1 MKPLK
6 LTMQAFGSYVTP
18 GTIDFERTEQNL
30 FLITGDT
37 GAGKT
42 TIFDAIVFALYG
54 EASSGMNKKNGNELQ
69 SQYADPQISPF
80 VELTFSEGDGISR
93 QIYTVR
99 RTPRHIRP
107 VKRGHGTTEEK
118 ETVSLILPD
127 QTEFSRNKKET
138 DEKIVEILG
147 LTKGQFMQV
156 AMIAQGEFMELLR
169 AKSDDKKVIFRK
181 LFHTEPY
188 QKIVEELRIRCKEK
202 EKDIGE
208 IRTVCQTEV
217 GHISVPEEY
226 ERREEIQELLIRVVD
241 SRRFH
246 AEDMEL
252 LLGELQQMCGY
263 IQARLLGIQEAAEA
277 AEQAR
282 SQAQERLNRAEQ
294 LQQAYQQLEEAETVL
309 QQCKENAG
317 EMQRLEQQIRT
328 IRNAWE
334 IFDCFELVQ
343 TNEKTVEQTETELKN
358 LEERLPELVQ
368 QAEEGTKLEEK
379 AGEANRKKNSVYSRV
394 SERVGQALKQ
404 FRKMEDTQKD
414 LEGQQND
421 LDQAKQNTK
430 AVQEQKEQL
439 TAQIADWKALEE
451 EKKDAPAQFAY
462 WESQQNNIRHL
473 EQEVTDVRALEKAW
487 NDQKHVVAA
496 AQHEFREVSQT
507 YQQEYE
513 KYETMRQMFFNLQAG
528 LIAREQLK
536 PGQPCPVCGSR
547 EHPAPCKL
555 AEEHSTLTREML
567 DERSIFLE
575 KCRKDQ
581 EARASKAEAALELE
595 KEKKEQFQAALE
607 RLFEHLQEYGQ
618 EIPDKLELA
627 LAEAVVQDKMLQLK
641 VEGQQRKSDVKKLEY
656 AQQQKKTA
664 EEQTKQ
670 LEKQYQAAQQE
681 EQEIHVALEGN
692 RAVLKQLQREQSYTS
707 REAAQAELDLAKKEK
722 EQAERAYEEASKEAK
737 RAGKARDEAQAL
749 QKRYRQDLPK
759 QKEQA
764 LQYRQKYEARMA
776 AFGLTTEQ
784 WQAVTQ
790 QYTREEADLFQKK
803 LDAHK
808 AQQAQAQGRYTSAK
822 EQIGAQGKPDLEVL
836 QQNLQEAEQVWK
848 SRQEEREQWGTYA
861 RVNSESYARLM
872 PKMEERAQILKEH
885 QQISDL
891 YQRLSGN
898 ISGFRMDLETF
909 VQRQYLE
916 RILYA
921 ANRRFLEMSAG
932 QFELRMYDLDK
943 AGEGKNHGLDLMVY
957 SAVTGKVREVR
968 TLSGGES
975 FMAALSLALGM
986 ADQIQESSAAIHLD
1000 VMFIDEGFGSLDE
1013 HSRNQAVRVLQE
1025 MAGGSKMI
1033 GIISHVTELKQE
1045 IDDQLL
1051 VIKDESG
1058 SHVRW
1063 QIS

>member
-317 EMQRLEQQIRT
+317 EMQRLEQQIRI

-368 QAEEGTKLEEK
+368 RAEEGAKLEDAARED
-379 AGEANRKKNSVYSRV
+379 NRKKNSIYSQV

-404 FRKMEDTQKD
+404 FQKMADIEKA
-414 LEGQQND
+414 LGGQQKK
-421 LDQAKQNTK
+421 LDQAKQNTGSM
-430 AVQEQKEQL
+430 QEQMKQL
-439 TAQIADWKALEE
+439 AAQIAEWKALEG

-641 VEGQQRKSDVKKLEY
+641 VEGQQQKSDVKKLEY

-670 LEKQYQAAQQE
+670 LEKQYQAAQQK

-764 LQYRQKYEARMA
+764 LQCRQKYEARMA
-776 AFGLTTEQ
+776 AFGLTTEE

-790 QYTREEADLFQKK
+790 QYTREEADLFQEK

-986 ADQIQESSAAIHLD
+986 ADQIQESSAVIHLD

>member
-317 EMQRLEQQIRT
+317 EMQRLEQQIRI

-368 QAEEGTKLEEK
+368 RAEEGAKLEDAARED
-379 AGEANRKKNSVYSRV
+379 NRKKNSIYSQV

-404 FRKMEDTQKD
+404 FQKMADIEKA
-414 LEGQQND
+414 LGGQQKK
-421 LDQAKQNTK
+421 LDQAKQNTGSM
-430 AVQEQKEQL
+430 QEQMKQL
-439 TAQIADWKALEE
+439 AAQIAEWKALEE

-641 VEGQQRKSDVKKLEY
+641 VEGQQQKSDVKKLEY

-670 LEKQYQAAQQE
+670 LEKQYQAAQQK

-764 LQYRQKYEARMA
+764 LQCRQKYEARMA
-776 AFGLTTEQ
+776 AFGLTTEE

-790 QYTREEADLFQKK
+790 QYTREEADLFQEK

-986 ADQIQESSAAIHLD
+986 ADQIQESSAVIHLD

>member
-93 QIYTVR
+93 QIYIVR

-208 IRTVCQTEV
+208 TRTVCQTEV

-263 IQARLLGIQEAAEA
+263 IQARLLEIQEAAEA

-317 EMQRLEQQIRT
+317 EMQRLEQQIRI

-368 QAEEGTKLEEK
+368 RAEEGAKLEDAARED
-379 AGEANRKKNSVYSRV
+379 NRKKNSIYSQV

-404 FRKMEDTQKD
+404 FQKMADIEKA
-414 LEGQQND
+414 LGGQQKK
-421 LDQAKQNTK
+421 LDQAKQNTGSM
-430 AVQEQKEQL
+430 QEQMKQL
-439 TAQIADWKALEE
+439 AAQIAEWKALEE

-641 VEGQQRKSDVKKLEY
+641 VEGQQQKSDVKKLEY

-670 LEKQYQAAQQE
+670 LEKQYQAAQQK

-692 RAVLKQLQREQSYTS
+692 RAVLKQLQKEQSYTS

-737 RAGKARDEAQAL
+737 RAGKARDDAQTL
-749 QKRYRQDLPK
+749 QNHYKGELPK

-764 LQYRQKYEARMA
+764 LQCRQKYEARMA

-790 QYTREEADLFQKK
+790 QYTREEADLFQEK

-808 AQQAQAQGRYTSAK
+808 AQQAQAQGRYTSAE

-921 ANRRFLEMSAG
+921 ANRRFLEISAG

>member
-1 MKPLK
+1 MVDQEK
-6 LTMQAFGSYVTP
+6 V
-18 GTIDFERTEQNL
+18 R
-30 FLITGDT
+30 
-37 GAGKT
+37 
-42 TIFDAIVFALYG
+42 
-54 EASSGMNKKNGNELQ
+54 
-69 SQYADPQISPF
+69 
-80 VELTFSEGDGISR
+80 EG
-93 QIYTVR
+93 VR
-99 RTPRHIRP
+99 
-107 VKRGHGTTEEK
+107 
-118 ETVSLILPD
+118 LILEGIGEDINREGLIETPD
-127 QTEFSRNKKET
+127 RIARMYCELAGGMDQNAATHL
-138 DEKIVEILG
+138 EK
-147 LTKGQFMQV
+147 
-156 AMIAQGEFMELLR
+156 R
-169 AKSDDKKVIFRK
+169 
-181 LFHTEPY
+181 FH
-188 QKIVEELRIRCKEK
+188 VDNADMVV
-202 EKDIGE
+202 EKDITFYSMCEHHMLPFFGKAHVAYIPNGE
-208 IRTVCQTEV
+208 VVGLSKIARTVEV
-217 GHISVPEEY
+217 FA
-226 ERREEIQELLIRVVD
+226 RRL
-241 SRRFH
+241 
-246 AEDMEL
+246 
-252 LLGELQQMCGY
+252 
-263 IQARLLGIQEAAEA
+263 
-277 AEQAR
+277 
-282 SQAQERLNRAEQ
+282 Q
-294 LQQAYQQLEEAETVL
+294 LQ
-309 QQCKENAG
+309 
-317 EMQRLEQQIRT
+317 
-328 IRNAWE
+328 
-334 IFDCFELVQ
+334 
-343 TNEKTVEQTETELKN
+343 
-358 LEERLPELVQ
+358 
-368 QAEEGTKLEEK
+368 
-379 AGEANRKKNSVYSRV
+379 
-394 SERVGQALKQ
+394 
-404 FRKMEDTQKD
+404 
-414 LEGQQND
+414 
-421 LDQAKQNTK
+421 
-430 AVQEQKEQL
+430 EQL
-439 TAQIADWKALEE
+439 TAQIADWKKQEM
-451 EKKDAPAQFAY
+451 EKQAAPIQLAR
-462 WESQQNNIRHL
+462 WESQQKSVERLKQEVADTKDLEEAWNRQKKTVVTTQQKFREASL
-473 EQEVTDVRALEKAW
+473 EYRQEQER
-487 NDQKHVVAA
+487 
-496 AQHEFREVSQT
+496 
-507 YQQEYE
+507 YE
-513 KYETMRQMFFNLQAG
+513 AMRQIFFNMQAG

-536 PGQPCPVCGSR
+536 PGQPCPVCGSL
-547 EHPAPCKL
+547 EHPAPCEL
-555 AEEHSTLTREML
+555 AEEHSTLTREKL
-567 DERSIFLE
+567 DEMSVSVEER
-575 KCRKDQ
+575 RKEQ
-581 EARASKAEAALELE
+581 ESCASSAEAALELANE
-595 KEKKEQFQAALE
+595 KEKQLKEALE
-607 RLFEHLQEYGQ
+607 RLFGHLQEHGC
-618 EIPDKLELA
+618 EIPEAVELA
-627 LAEAVVQDKMLQLK
+627 LAEAVVQDEMQQLK
-641 VEGQQRKSDVKKLEY
+641 EQEQQLKAEVAKLKQAQRHLQEAEEETEKLE
-656 AQQQKKTA
+656 T
-664 EEQTKQ
+664 
-670 LEKQYQAAQQE
+670 QYKAAQQK

-737 RAGKARDEAQAL
+737 RAGKARNEAQAL

-764 LQYRQKYEARMA
+764 LQCRQKYEARMA
-776 AFGLTTEQ
+776 AFGLTMEQ

-790 QYTREEADLFQKK
+790 QYTREEADLFQEK

-1051 VIKDESG
+1051 VSKDESG

>member
-368 QAEEGTKLEEK
+368 RAEEGVKLEDAARED
-379 AGEANRKKNSVYSRV
+379 NRKKNSIYSQV
-394 SERVGQALKQ
+394 SERVSQAMKQ
-404 FRKMEDTQKD
+404 FQKMEDIEKA
-414 LEGQQND
+414 LGGQQKK
-421 LDQAKQNTK
+421 LDQAKQNTGSM
-430 AVQEQKEQL
+430 QEQMKQL
-439 TAQIADWKALEE
+439 A
-451 EKKDAPAQFAY
+451 AQFAY
-462 WESQQNNIRHL
+462 WESQQKSVERLKQEVADTKDLEEAWNRQKKTVVTTQQNFREASL
-473 EQEVTDVRALEKAW
+473 EYRQEQER
-487 NDQKHVVAA
+487 
-496 AQHEFREVSQT
+496 
-507 YQQEYE
+507 YE
-513 KYETMRQMFFNLQAG
+513 AMRQIFFNMQAG

-536 PGQPCPVCGSR
+536 PGQPCPVCGSL
-547 EHPAPCKL
+547 EHPAPCEL
-555 AEEHSTLTREML
+555 AEEHSTLTREKL
-567 DERSIFLE
+567 DEMSVSVEER
-575 KCRKDQ
+575 RKEQ
-581 EARASKAEAALELE
+581 ESCASSAEAALELANE
-595 KEKKEQFQAALE
+595 KEKQLKEALE
-607 RLFEHLQEYGQ
+607 RLFGHLQEHGC
-618 EIPDKLELA
+618 EIPEAVELA
-627 LAEAVVQDKMLQLK
+627 LAEAVVQDEMQQLK
-641 VEGQQRKSDVKKLEY
+641 EQEQQLNAEVAKLKQAQRHLQEAEEETEKLE
-656 AQQQKKTA
+656 T
-664 EEQTKQ
+664 
-670 LEKQYQAAQQE
+670 QYKAAQQK

-764 LQYRQKYEARMA
+764 LQCRQKYEARMA

-790 QYTREEADLFQKK
+790 QYTREEADLFQEK

>member
-226 ERREEIQELLIRVVD
+226 ERREAIQELLIRVVD

-317 EMQRLEQQIRT
+317 EMQRLEQQIRI

-368 QAEEGTKLEEK
+368 RAEEGAKLEDAARED
-379 AGEANRKKNSVYSRV
+379 NRKKNSIYSQV

-404 FRKMEDTQKD
+404 FQKMADIEKA
-414 LEGQQND
+414 LGGQQKK
-421 LDQAKQNTK
+421 LDQAKQNTGSM
-430 AVQEQKEQL
+430 QEQMKQL
-439 TAQIADWKALEE
+439 AAQIAEWKALEE

-641 VEGQQRKSDVKKLEY
+641 VEGQQQKSDVKKLEY

-670 LEKQYQAAQQE
+670 LEKQYQAAQQK
-681 EQEIHVALEGN
+681 EQEIHVAL
-692 RAVLKQLQREQSYTS
+692 
-707 REAAQAELDLAKKEK
+707 
-722 EQAERAYEEASKEAK
+722 
-737 RAGKARDEAQAL
+737 
-749 QKRYRQDLPK
+749 
-759 QKEQA
+759 
-764 LQYRQKYEARMA
+764 
-776 AFGLTTEQ
+776 
-784 WQAVTQ
+784 
-790 QYTREEADLFQKK
+790 
-803 LDAHK
+803 
-808 AQQAQAQGRYTSAK
+808 
-822 EQIGAQGKPDLEVL
+822 
-836 QQNLQEAEQVWK
+836 
-848 SRQEEREQWGTYA
+848 
-861 RVNSESYARLM
+861 
-872 PKMEERAQILKEH
+872 
-885 QQISDL
+885 
-891 YQRLSGN
+891 
-898 ISGFRMDLETF
+898 
-909 VQRQYLE
+909 
-916 RILYA
+916 
-921 ANRRFLEMSAG
+921 
-932 QFELRMYDLDK
+932 
-943 AGEGKNHGLDLMVY
+943 
-957 SAVTGKVREVR
+957 
-968 TLSGGES
+968 
-975 FMAALSLALGM
+975 
-986 ADQIQESSAAIHLD
+986 
-1000 VMFIDEGFGSLDE
+1000 
-1013 HSRNQAVRVLQE
+1013 
-1025 MAGGSKMI
+1025 
-1033 GIISHVTELKQE
+1033 
-1045 IDDQLL
+1045 
-1051 VIKDESG
+1051 
-1058 SHVRW
+1058 
-1063 QIS
+1063 

>member
-368 QAEEGTKLEEK
+368 RAEEGTKLEDAARED
-379 AGEANRKKNSVYSRV
+379 NRKKNSIYSQV
-394 SERVGQALKQ
+394 SERVDQALKQ
-404 FRKMEDTQKD
+404 FQKMADIEKA
-414 LEGQQND
+414 LGGQQKK
-421 LDQAKQNTK
+421 LDQAKQNTGSM
-430 AVQEQKEQL
+430 QEQMKQL
-439 TAQIADWKALEE
+439 AAQIAEWKALEE

-641 VEGQQRKSDVKKLEY
+641 VEGQQQKSDVKKLEY

-670 LEKQYQAAQQE
+670 LEKQYQAAQQK

-692 RAVLKQLQREQSYTS
+692 RAVLKQLQKEQSYTS

-737 RAGKARDEAQAL
+737 RAGKARDDAQTL
-749 QKRYRQDLPK
+749 QNHYKGELPK

-764 LQYRQKYEARMA
+764 LQCRQKYEARMA

-790 QYTREEADLFQKK
+790 QYTREEADLFQEK

-1051 VIKDESG
+1051 VSKDESG

>member
-93 QIYTVR
+93 QIYIVR

-263 IQARLLGIQEAAEA
+263 IQARLLEIQEAAEA

-317 EMQRLEQQIRT
+317 EMQRLEQQIRI

-368 QAEEGTKLEEK
+368 RAEEGAKLEDAARED
-379 AGEANRKKNSVYSRV
+379 NRKKNSIYSQV

-404 FRKMEDTQKD
+404 FQKMADIEKA
-414 LEGQQND
+414 LGGQQKK
-421 LDQAKQNTK
+421 LDQAKQNTGSM
-430 AVQEQKEQL
+430 QEQMKQL
-439 TAQIADWKALEE
+439 AAQIAEWKALEE

-641 VEGQQRKSDVKKLEY
+641 VEGQQQKSDVKKLEY

-670 LEKQYQAAQQE
+670 LEKQYQAAQQK

-692 RAVLKQLQREQSYTS
+692 RAVLKQLQKEQSYTS

-737 RAGKARDEAQAL
+737 RAGKARDDAQTL
-749 QKRYRQDLPK
+749 QNHYKGELPK

-764 LQYRQKYEARMA
+764 LQCRQKYEARMA

-790 QYTREEADLFQKK
+790 QYTREEADLFQEK

-808 AQQAQAQGRYTSAK
+808 AQQAQAQGRYTSAE

-861 RVNSESYARLM
+861 RVNSDSYARLM

-1058 SHVRW
+1058 SHVCW

>member
-1 MKPLK
+1 
-6 LTMQAFGSYVTP
+6 
-18 GTIDFERTEQNL
+18 
-30 FLITGDT
+30 
-37 GAGKT
+37 
-42 TIFDAIVFALYG
+42 
-54 EASSGMNKKNGNELQ
+54 
-69 SQYADPQISPF
+69 
-80 VELTFSEGDGISR
+80 
-93 QIYTVR
+93 
-99 RTPRHIRP
+99 
-107 VKRGHGTTEEK
+107 
-118 ETVSLILPD
+118 
-127 QTEFSRNKKET
+127 
-138 DEKIVEILG
+138 
-147 LTKGQFMQV
+147 
-156 AMIAQGEFMELLR
+156 
-169 AKSDDKKVIFRK
+169 
-181 LFHTEPY
+181 
-188 QKIVEELRIRCKEK
+188 
-202 EKDIGE
+202 
-208 IRTVCQTEV
+208 
-217 GHISVPEEY
+217 
-226 ERREEIQELLIRVVD
+226 
-241 SRRFH
+241 
-246 AEDMEL
+246 
-252 LLGELQQMCGY
+252 
-263 IQARLLGIQEAAEA
+263 
-277 AEQAR
+277 
-282 SQAQERLNRAEQ
+282 
-294 LQQAYQQLEEAETVL
+294 
-309 QQCKENAG
+309 
-317 EMQRLEQQIRT
+317 
-328 IRNAWE
+328 
-334 IFDCFELVQ
+334 
-343 TNEKTVEQTETELKN
+343 
-358 LEERLPELVQ
+358 
-368 QAEEGTKLEEK
+368 
-379 AGEANRKKNSVYSRV
+379 
-394 SERVGQALKQ
+394 
-404 FRKMEDTQKD
+404 
-414 LEGQQND
+414 
-421 LDQAKQNTK
+421 
-430 AVQEQKEQL
+430 
-439 TAQIADWKALEE
+439 
-451 EKKDAPAQFAY
+451 
-462 WESQQNNIRHL
+462 
-473 EQEVTDVRALEKAW
+473 
-487 NDQKHVVAA
+487 
-496 AQHEFREVSQT
+496 
-507 YQQEYE
+507 
-513 KYETMRQMFFNLQAG
+513 
-528 LIAREQLK
+528 
-536 PGQPCPVCGSR
+536 
-547 EHPAPCKL
+547 
-555 AEEHSTLTREML
+555 
-567 DERSIFLE
+567 
-575 KCRKDQ
+575 
-581 EARASKAEAALELE
+581 
-595 KEKKEQFQAALE
+595 
-607 RLFEHLQEYGQ
+607 
-618 EIPDKLELA
+618 
-627 LAEAVVQDKMLQLK
+627 MLQLK
-641 VEGQQRKSDVKKLEY
+641 VEGQQQKSDVKKLEY

-670 LEKQYQAAQQE
+670 LEKQYQAAQQK

-692 RAVLKQLQREQSYTS
+692 RAVLKQLQKEQSYTS

-737 RAGKARDEAQAL
+737 RAGKARDDAQTL
-749 QKRYRQDLPK
+749 QNHYKGELPK

-764 LQYRQKYEARMA
+764 LQCRQKYEARMA

-790 QYTREEADLFQKK
+790 QYTREEADLFQEK

-808 AQQAQAQGRYTSAK
+808 AQQAQAQGRYTSAE

>member
-107 VKRGHGTTEEK
+107 VRRGHGTTEEK
-118 ETVSLILPD
+118 ETVSIILPD

>member
-328 IRNAWE
+328 ICNAWE

-368 QAEEGTKLEEK
+368 RAEEGVKLEDAARED
-379 AGEANRKKNSVYSRV
+379 NRKKNSIYSQV
-394 SERVGQALKQ
+394 SERVSQAMKQ
-404 FRKMEDTQKD
+404 FQKMEDIEKA
-414 LEGQQND
+414 LGGQQKK
-421 LDQAKQNTK
+421 LDQAKQNTGSM
-430 AVQEQKEQL
+430 QEQMKQL
-439 TAQIADWKALEE
+439 AAQIAEWKALEE
-451 EKKDAPAQFAY
+451 EKMDAPAQFAY
-462 WESQQNNIRHL
+462 WESQQKSVERLKQEVADTKDLEEAWNRQKKTVVTTQQNFREASL
-473 EQEVTDVRALEKAW
+473 EYRQEQER
-487 NDQKHVVAA
+487 
-496 AQHEFREVSQT
+496 
-507 YQQEYE
+507 YE
-513 KYETMRQMFFNLQAG
+513 AMRQIFFNMQAG

-536 PGQPCPVCGSR
+536 PGQPCPVCGSL
-547 EHPAPCKL
+547 EHPAPCEL
-555 AEEHSTLTREML
+555 AEEHSTLTREKL
-567 DERSIFLE
+567 DEMSVSVEER
-575 KCRKDQ
+575 RKEQ
-581 EARASKAEAALELE
+581 ESCASSAEAALELANE
-595 KEKKEQFQAALE
+595 KEKQLKEALE
-607 RLFEHLQEYGQ
+607 RLFGHLQEHGC
-618 EIPDKLELA
+618 EILEAVELA
-627 LAEAVVQDKMLQLK
+627 LAEAVVQDEMQQLK
-641 VEGQQRKSDVKKLEY
+641 EQEQQLNAEVAKLKQAQRHLQKAEEETEKLE
-656 AQQQKKTA
+656 T
-664 EEQTKQ
+664 
-670 LEKQYQAAQQE
+670 QYKAAQQK

-707 REAAQAELDLAKKEK
+707 REAAQTELDLAKKEK

>member
-294 LQQAYQQLEEAETVL
+294 LQQAYQQFEEAETVL

-317 EMQRLEQQIRT
+317 EMQRLEQQIRI

-358 LEERLPELVQ
+358 LEEQLPELVQ
-368 QAEEGTKLEEK
+368 RAEEGAKLEDAARED
-379 AGEANRKKNSVYSRV
+379 NRKKNSIYSQV

-404 FRKMEDTQKD
+404 FQKMEDTQKD

-439 TAQIADWKALEE
+439 TAQIAEWKALEE

-487 NDQKHVVAA
+487 NDQKYVVAA

-764 LQYRQKYEARMA
+764 LQCRQKYEARMA

-790 QYTREEADLFQKK
+790 QYTREEADLFQEK

-957 SAVTGKVREVR
+957 SAVTGRVREVR

-1051 VIKDESG
+1051 VSKDESG

>member
-93 QIYTVR
+93 QIYIVR

-263 IQARLLGIQEAAEA
+263 IQARLLEIQEAAEA

-317 EMQRLEQQIRT
+317 EMQRLEQQIRI

-368 QAEEGTKLEEK
+368 RAEEGVKLEDAARED
-379 AGEANRKKNSVYSRV
+379 NRKKNSIYSQV
-394 SERVGQALKQ
+394 SERVSQAMKQ
-404 FRKMEDTQKD
+404 FQKMEDIEKA
-414 LEGQQND
+414 LGGQQKK
-421 LDQAKQNTK
+421 LDQAKQNTGSM
-430 AVQEQKEQL
+430 QEQMKQL
-439 TAQIADWKALEE
+439 AAQIAEWKALEE
-451 EKKDAPAQFAY
+451 EKMDAPAQFAY
-462 WESQQNNIRHL
+462 WESQQKKCGAS
-473 EQEVTDVRALEKAW
+473 E
-487 NDQKHVVAA
+487 
-496 AQHEFREVSQT
+496 
-507 YQQEYE
+507 
-513 KYETMRQMFFNLQAG
+513 AG
-528 LIAREQLK
+528 
-536 PGQPCPVCGSR
+536 S
-547 EHPAPCKL
+547 
-555 AEEHSTLTREML
+555 
-567 DERSIFLE
+567 
-575 KCRKDQ
+575 
-581 EARASKAEAALELE
+581 
-595 KEKKEQFQAALE
+595 
-607 RLFEHLQEYGQ
+607 
-618 EIPDKLELA
+618 
-627 LAEAVVQDKMLQLK
+627 
-641 VEGQQRKSDVKKLEY
+641 
-656 AQQQKKTA
+656 
-664 EEQTKQ
+664 
-670 LEKQYQAAQQE
+670 
-681 EQEIHVALEGN
+681 
-692 RAVLKQLQREQSYTS
+692 
-707 REAAQAELDLAKKEK
+707 
-722 EQAERAYEEASKEAK
+722 
-737 RAGKARDEAQAL
+737 
-749 QKRYRQDLPK
+749 
-759 QKEQA
+759 
-764 LQYRQKYEARMA
+764 
-776 AFGLTTEQ
+776 
-784 WQAVTQ
+784 
-790 QYTREEADLFQKK
+790 
-803 LDAHK
+803 
-808 AQQAQAQGRYTSAK
+808 GRYKRSGRSM
-822 EQIGAQGKPDLEVL
+822 EP
-836 QQNLQEAEQVWK
+836 
-848 SRQEEREQWGTYA
+848 SEE
-861 RVNSESYARLM
+861 N
-872 PKMEERAQILKEH
+872 
-885 QQISDL
+885 
-891 YQRLSGN
+891 
-898 ISGFRMDLETF
+898 
-909 VQRQYLE
+909 
-916 RILYA
+916 
-921 ANRRFLEMSAG
+921 
-932 QFELRMYDLDK
+932 
-943 AGEGKNHGLDLMVY
+943 
-957 SAVTGKVREVR
+957 
-968 TLSGGES
+968 GG
-975 FMAALSLALGM
+975 
-986 ADQIQESSAAIHLD
+986 
-1000 VMFIDEGFGSLDE
+1000 
-1013 HSRNQAVRVLQE
+1013 
-1025 MAGGSKMI
+1025 
-1033 GIISHVTELKQE
+1033 
-1045 IDDQLL
+1045 DDTT
-1051 VIKDESG
+1051 KFP
-1058 SHVRW
+1058 
-1063 QIS
+1063 

>member
-1 MKPLK
+1 MLNYLWAGMMMLGIIYAAFTGRMPDITNAALDSSKEAITLCITMIGIMSFWVGLMEIATKAGIIEQLSRKLKPLIH
-6 LTMQAFGSYVTP
+6 F
-18 GTIDFERTEQNL
+18 L
-30 FLITGDT
+30 FP
-37 GAGKT
+37 
-42 TIFDAIVFALYG
+42 
-54 EASSGMNKKNGNELQ
+54 N
-69 SQYADPQISPF
+69 
-80 VELTFSEGDGISR
+80 
-93 QIYTVR
+93 
-99 RTPRHIRP
+99 
-107 VKRGHGTTEEK
+107 
-118 ETVSLILPD
+118 LPD
-127 QTEFSRNKKET
+127 NHPAATHITTN
-138 DEKIVEILG
+138 IIANILG
-147 LTKGQFMQV
+147 LGWAATPAGLN
-156 AMIAQGEFMELLR
+156 AME
-169 AKSDDKKVIFRK
+169 
-181 LFHTEPY
+181 
-188 QKIVEELRIRCKEK
+188 
-202 EKDIGE
+202 
-208 IRTVCQTEV
+208 
-217 GHISVPEEY
+217 
-226 ERREEIQELLIRVVD
+226 
-241 SRRFH
+241 
-246 AEDMEL
+246 
-252 LLGELQQMCGY
+252 
-263 IQARLLGIQEAAEA
+263 
-277 AEQAR
+277 
-282 SQAQERLNRAEQ
+282 
-294 LQQAYQQLEEAETVL
+294 
-309 QQCKENAG
+309 
-317 EMQRLEQQIRT
+317 
-328 IRNAWE
+328 
-334 IFDCFELVQ
+334 
-343 TNEKTVEQTETELKN
+343 ELKN

-404 FRKMEDTQKD
+404 FQKMEDTQKD

-439 TAQIADWKALEE
+439 TAQIADWKKQEM
-451 EKKDAPAQFAY
+451 EKQAAPIQLAR
-462 WESQQNNIRHL
+462 WESQQKSVERLKQEVADTKDLEEAWNRQKKTVVTTQQKFREASL
-473 EQEVTDVRALEKAW
+473 EYRQEQER
-487 NDQKHVVAA
+487 
-496 AQHEFREVSQT
+496 
-507 YQQEYE
+507 YE
-513 KYETMRQMFFNLQAG
+513 AMRQIFFNMQAG

-536 PGQPCPVCGSR
+536 PGQPWPVCGSL
-547 EHPAPCKL
+547 EHPAHCEL
-555 AEEHSTLTREML
+555 AEEHSTLTREKL
-567 DERSIFLE
+567 DEMSVSVEER
-575 KCRKDQ
+575 RKEQ
-581 EARASKAEAALELE
+581 ESCASSAEAALELANE
-595 KEKKEQFQAALE
+595 KEKQLKEALE
-607 RLFEHLQEYGQ
+607 RLFGHLQEHGC
-618 EIPDKLELA
+618 EILEAVELA
-627 LAEAVVQDKMLQLK
+627 LAEAVVQDEMQQLK
-641 VEGQQRKSDVKKLEY
+641 EQEQQLNAEVAKLKQAQRHLQEAEEETEKLE
-656 AQQQKKTA
+656 T
-664 EEQTKQ
+664 
-670 LEKQYQAAQQE
+670 QYKAAQQK

-764 LQYRQKYEARMA
+764 LQCRQKYEARMA

-790 QYTREEADLFQKK
+790 QYTREEADLFQEK

-1000 VMFIDEGFGSLDE
+1000 VMFVDEGFGSLDE
-1013 HSRNQAVRVLQE
+1013 HSREQAVKVLQE
-1025 MAGGSKMI
+1025 LAGGSKLI

-1045 IDDQLL
+1045 LEDQLI
-1051 VIKDESG
+1051 VSKDEKG
-1058 SHVRW
+1058 SHVKW

>member
-93 QIYTVR
+93 QIYIVR

-368 QAEEGTKLEEK
+368 RAEEGTKLEDAARED
-379 AGEANRKKNSVYSRV
+379 NRKKNSIYSQV

-404 FRKMEDTQKD
+404 FQKMEDTQKD

-439 TAQIADWKALEE
+439 TAQIADWKKQEM
-451 EKKDAPAQFAY
+451 EKQAAPIQLAR
-462 WESQQNNIRHL
+462 WESQQKSVERLKQEVADTKDLEEAWNRQKKTVVTTQQKFREASL
-473 EQEVTDVRALEKAW
+473 EYRQEQER
-487 NDQKHVVAA
+487 
-496 AQHEFREVSQT
+496 
-507 YQQEYE
+507 YE
-513 KYETMRQMFFNLQAG
+513 AMRQIFFNMQAG

-536 PGQPCPVCGSR
+536 PGQPCPVCGSL
-547 EHPAPCKL
+547 EHPAPCEL
-555 AEEHSTLTREML
+555 AEEHSTLTREKL
-567 DERSIFLE
+567 DEMSVSVEER
-575 KCRKDQ
+575 RKEQ
-581 EARASKAEAALELE
+581 ESCASSAEAALELANE
-595 KEKKEQFQAALE
+595 KEKQLKEALE
-607 RLFEHLQEYGQ
+607 RLFGHLQEHGC
-618 EIPDKLELA
+618 EILEAVELA
-627 LAEAVVQDKMLQLK
+627 LAEAVVQDEMQQLK
-641 VEGQQRKSDVKKLEY
+641 EQEQQLN
-656 AQQQKKTA
+656 A
-664 EEQTKQ
+664 EV
-670 LEKQYQAAQQE
+670 A

-722 EQAERAYEEASKEAK
+722 KQAERAYEEASKEAK

-764 LQYRQKYEARMA
+764 LQCRQKYEARMA

-790 QYTREEADLFQKK
+790 QYTREEADLFQEK

>member
-226 ERREEIQELLIRVVD
+226 ERREAIQELLIRVVD

-317 EMQRLEQQIRT
+317 EMQRLEQQIRI

-368 QAEEGTKLEEK
+368 RAEEGAKLEDAARED
-379 AGEANRKKNSVYSRV
+379 NRKKNSIYSQV

-404 FRKMEDTQKD
+404 FQKMADIEKA
-414 LEGQQND
+414 LGGQQKK
-421 LDQAKQNTK
+421 LDQAKQNTGSM
-430 AVQEQKEQL
+430 QEQMKQL
-439 TAQIADWKALEE
+439 AAQIAEWKALEE

-641 VEGQQRKSDVKKLEY
+641 VEGQQQKSDVKKLEY

-670 LEKQYQAAQQE
+670 LEKQYQAAQQK

-692 RAVLKQLQREQSYTS
+692 RAVLKQLQKEQSYTS

-737 RAGKARDEAQAL
+737 RAGKARDDAQTL
-749 QKRYRQDLPK
+749 QNHYKGELPK

-764 LQYRQKYEARMA
+764 LQCRQKYEARMA

-790 QYTREEADLFQKK
+790 QYTREEADLFQEK

>member
-93 QIYTVR
+93 QIYIVR

-263 IQARLLGIQEAAEA
+263 IQARLLEIQEAAEA

-317 EMQRLEQQIRT
+317 EMQRLEQQIRI

-368 QAEEGTKLEEK
+368 RAEEGAKLEDAARED
-379 AGEANRKKNSVYSRV
+379 NRKKNSIYSQV

-404 FRKMEDTQKD
+404 FQKMADIEKA
-414 LEGQQND
+414 LGGQQKK
-421 LDQAKQNTK
+421 LDQAKQNTGSM
-430 AVQEQKEQL
+430 QEQMKQL
-439 TAQIADWKALEE
+439 AAQIAEWKALEE

-641 VEGQQRKSDVKKLEY
+641 VEGQQQKSDVKKLEY

-670 LEKQYQAAQQE
+670 LEKQYQAAQQK

-737 RAGKARDEAQAL
+737 RAGKAWDEAQAL

-764 LQYRQKYEARMA
+764 LQCRQKYEARMA

-790 QYTREEADLFQKK
+790 QYTREEADLFQEK

-909 VQRQYLE
+909 VQRKYLE

>member
-93 QIYTVR
+93 QSYTVR

-317 EMQRLEQQIRT
+317 EMQRLEQQIRI

-404 FRKMEDTQKD
+404 FQKMEDTQKD

-439 TAQIADWKALEE
+439 TAQIADWKKQEM
-451 EKKDAPAQFAY
+451 EKQAAPIQLAR
-462 WESQQNNIRHL
+462 WESQQKSVERLNQEVADTKDLEEAWNRQKKTVVTTQQKFREASL
-473 EQEVTDVRALEKAW
+473 EYRQEQER
-487 NDQKHVVAA
+487 
-496 AQHEFREVSQT
+496 
-507 YQQEYE
+507 YE
-513 KYETMRQMFFNLQAG
+513 AMRQIFFNMQAG

-536 PGQPCPVCGSR
+536 PGQPCPVCGSL
-547 EHPAPCKL
+547 EHPAPCEL
-555 AEEHSTLTREML
+555 AEEHSTLTREKL
-567 DERSIFLE
+567 DEMSVSVEER
-575 KCRKDQ
+575 RKEQ
-581 EARASKAEAALELE
+581 ESCASSAEAALELANE
-595 KEKKEQFQAALE
+595 KEKQLKEALE
-607 RLFEHLQEYGQ
+607 RLFGHLQEHGC
-618 EIPDKLELA
+618 EILEAVELA
-627 LAEAVVQDKMLQLK
+627 LAEAVVQDEMQQLK
-641 VEGQQRKSDVKKLEY
+641 EQEQQLNAEVAKLKQAQRHLQEAEEETEKLE
-656 AQQQKKTA
+656 T
-664 EEQTKQ
+664 
-670 LEKQYQAAQQE
+670 QYKAAQQK

-737 RAGKARDEAQAL
+737 RAGKARDEAQEL

-764 LQYRQKYEARMA
+764 LQCRQKYEARMA

-790 QYTREEADLFQKK
+790 QYTREEADLFQEK

>member
-1 MKPLK
+1 
-6 LTMQAFGSYVTP
+6 
-18 GTIDFERTEQNL
+18 
-30 FLITGDT
+30 
-37 GAGKT
+37 
-42 TIFDAIVFALYG
+42 
-54 EASSGMNKKNGNELQ
+54 
-69 SQYADPQISPF
+69 
-80 VELTFSEGDGISR
+80 
-93 QIYTVR
+93 
-99 RTPRHIRP
+99 
-107 VKRGHGTTEEK
+107 
-118 ETVSLILPD
+118 
-127 QTEFSRNKKET
+127 
-138 DEKIVEILG
+138 
-147 LTKGQFMQV
+147 MQV

-226 ERREEIQELLIRVVD
+226 ERREAIQELLIRVVD

-368 QAEEGTKLEEK
+368 RAEEGAKLEDAARED
-379 AGEANRKKNSVYSRV
+379 NRKKNSIYSQV

-404 FRKMEDTQKD
+404 FQKMEDTQKD

-439 TAQIADWKALEE
+439 TAQIADWKKQEM
-451 EKKDAPAQFAY
+451 EKQAAPIQLAR
-462 WESQQNNIRHL
+462 WESQQKSVERLKQEVADTKDLEEAWNRQKKTVVTTQQKFREASL
-473 EQEVTDVRALEKAW
+473 EYRQEQER
-487 NDQKHVVAA
+487 
-496 AQHEFREVSQT
+496 
-507 YQQEYE
+507 YE
-513 KYETMRQMFFNLQAG
+513 AMRQIFFNMQAG

-536 PGQPCPVCGSR
+536 PGQPCPVCGSLER
-547 EHPAPCKL
+547 PAPCEL
-555 AEEHSTLTREML
+555 AEEHSTLTREKL
-567 DERSIFLE
+567 
-575 KCRKDQ
+575 
-581 EARASKAEAALELE
+581 ANE
-595 KEKKEQFQAALE
+595 KEKQLKEALE
-607 RLFEHLQEYGQ
+607 RLFGHLQEHGC
-618 EIPDKLELA
+618 EILEAVELA
-627 LAEAVVQDKMLQLK
+627 LAEAVVQDEMQQLK
-641 VEGQQRKSDVKKLEY
+641 EQEQQLNAEVAKLKQAQRHLQKAEEETEKLE
-656 AQQQKKTA
+656 T
-664 EEQTKQ
+664 
-670 LEKQYQAAQQE
+670 QYKAAQQK

-737 RAGKARDEAQAL
+737 RAGKARDDAQTL
-749 QKRYRQDLPK
+749 QNHYKGELPK

-764 LQYRQKYEARMA
+764 LQCRQKYEARMA

-790 QYTREEADLFQKK
+790 QYTREEADLFQEK

>member
-18 GTIDFERTEQNL
+18 GTIDFERAEQNL

-317 EMQRLEQQIRT
+317 EMQRLEQQIRI

-368 QAEEGTKLEEK
+368 RAEEGIKLEDAARED
-379 AGEANRKKNSVYSRV
+379 NRKKNSIYSQV
-394 SERVGQALKQ
+394 SERVSQAMKQ
-404 FRKMEDTQKD
+404 FQKMADIEKA
-414 LEGQQND
+414 LGGQQKK
-421 LDQAKQNTK
+421 LDQAKQNTGSM
-430 AVQEQKEQL
+430 QEQMKQL
-439 TAQIADWKALEE
+439 AAQIAEWKALEE

-670 LEKQYQAAQQE
+670 LEKQYQAAQQK

-764 LQYRQKYEARMA
+764 LQCRQKYEARMV

-790 QYTREEADLFQKK
+790 QYTREEADLLQEK

-916 RILYA
+916 RILYV
-921 ANRRFLEMSAG
+921 ANRRFQEMSAG

>member
-226 ERREEIQELLIRVVD
+226 ERREAIQELLIRVVD

-368 QAEEGTKLEEK
+368 RAEEGAKLEDAARED
-379 AGEANRKKNSVYSRV
+379 NRKKNSIYSQV

-404 FRKMEDTQKD
+404 FQKMEDTQKD

-439 TAQIADWKALEE
+439 TAQIADWKKQEM
-451 EKKDAPAQFAY
+451 EKQAAPIQLAR
-462 WESQQNNIRHL
+462 WESQQKSVERLKQEVADTKDLEEAWNRQKKTVVTTQQKFREASL
-473 EQEVTDVRALEKAW
+473 EYRQEQER
-487 NDQKHVVAA
+487 
-496 AQHEFREVSQT
+496 
-507 YQQEYE
+507 YE
-513 KYETMRQMFFNLQAG
+513 AMRQIFFNMQAG

-536 PGQPCPVCGSR
+536 PGQPCPVCGSL
-547 EHPAPCKL
+547 EHPAPCEL
-555 AEEHSTLTREML
+555 AEEHSTLTREKL
-567 DERSIFLE
+567 DEMSVSVEER
-575 KCRKDQ
+575 RKEQ
-581 EARASKAEAALELE
+581 ESCASSAEAA
-595 KEKKEQFQAALE
+595 
-607 RLFEHLQEYGQ
+607 
-618 EIPDKLELA
+618 LELA
-627 LAEAVVQDKMLQLK
+627 LAEAVVQDEMQQLK
-641 VEGQQRKSDVKKLEY
+641 EQEQQLNAEVAKLKQAQRHLQKAEEETEKLE
-656 AQQQKKTA
+656 T
-664 EEQTKQ
+664 
-670 LEKQYQAAQQE
+670 QYKAAQQK

-737 RAGKARDEAQAL
+737 RAGKARNEAQAL

-764 LQYRQKYEARMA
+764 LQCRQKYEARMA